1 MSSRYGLLLNDKI
14 IMKRIFFL
22 LYSMN
27 VGGVEKSLLSLLS
40 VMPLDRYEVHVGLI
54 HKEGGFL
61 TSLPNE
67 VIVHEVTCYEKYWD
81 LINDPPLWNIK
92 KMLKGGHY
100 IDAFVHLFLYL
111 HYKLTSTRYWF
122 YKYILRNEP
131 QFPIEFDLAV
141 SFAGPSQMMDYY
153 ICEKVRAKKK
163 CGWIHFDVSKIDID
177 KGMTKK
183 LYKQFDKVFIVS
195 EGGKE
200 IFDRMFPE
208 FSSKTE
214 LFHNIVSPNQII
226 QLSQR
231 GPSFDDSF
239 DGKRIL
245 TVGRLSEEK
254 GQLAA
259 IKALKILR
267 DKGCKVRWY
276 FVGDGKIRDD
286 CVALAL
292 ECGISDAVVFLGT
305 QTNPYGYMRD
315 CDVYVQPSRHEGFCI
330 TLAEAL
336 CFNKPI
342 VATNFTGA
350 AEQLKNRLNSIVV
363 GPSVDEIA
371 NGIIEGL
378 RMDCIDTFDSTSVDD
393 LSVFLNLLQ

>member
-1 MSSRYGLLLNDKI
+1 
-14 IMKRIFFL
+14 MKKIFFL

-27 VGGVEKSLLSLLS
+27 VGGVEKALLELVSLI
-40 VMPLDRYEVHVGLI
+40 PLDRYEVHLGLI
-54 HKEGGFL
+54 HNRGEYLDYIPK
-61 TSLPNE
+61 E
-67 VIVHEVTCYEKYWD
+67 VIVHEVDCYKDYWRF
-81 LINDPPLWNIK
+81 INDPPLWNIK
-92 KMLKGGHY
+92 KMLKDGHY

-267 DKGCKVRWY
+267 DKGCKVKWY

-292 ECGISDAVVFLGT
+292 ECVISDAVVFLGT

-336 CFNKPI
+336 CFDKPI

-350 AEQLKNRLNSIVV
+350 TEQLQNRENGIVV
-363 GPSVDEIA
+363 GLSAEDIA
-371 NGIIEGL
+371 SGIISAFNKGIV
-378 RMDCIDTFDSTSVDD
+378 DKAQDHSVTD
-393 LSVFLNLLQ
+393 LPKLLELLL